1 MMKVTVTIINR
12 GEIWAILLEL
22 YLIPLYFLIKLF
34 NWYFVCDFL
43 THYLYAGSLKDTQ
56 WQLELEGKEDQK

>member
-1 MMKVTVTIINR
+1 MMKVTATMINR
-12 GEIWAILLEL
+12 GEIWAILLE
-22 YLIPLYFLIKLF
+22 LYFLIKLF

-43 THYLYAGSLKDTQ
+43 THYLYAGGLKDTQ